1 MKKLITFLKD
11 VRRELKKVQWPNR
24 HELTTYTAIVLL
36 SVVVVG
42 AIIWV
47 VDLGYQQILTLIF
60 QK

>member
-24 HELTTYTAIVLL
+24 RELTTYTAVVLL

-47 VDLGYQQILTLIF
+47 VDLGYHQLFTLIF